1 MDMDMKKLMVQDLM
15 QTDVKLVSKNTTILA
30 AAKMMHD
37 LGVSSLIVKPYN
49 DRDAFGI
56 ITRKDI
62 IEALV
67 TDTIGGIQDLVED
80 IMSKPAITVN
90 IGLSIYSCQ
99 QLMRMVGVRRL
110 PVLKGND
117 LVGILSNSDIFAKLV
132 EGIS

>member
-1 MDMDMKKLMVQDLM
+1 MDMKKLTVQDLM
-15 QTDVKLVSKNTTILA
+15 QTNVKMVSKNTTLLA

-37 LGVSSLIVKPYN
+37 LGVSSLIVEPYD

-67 TDTIGGIQDLVED
+67 TDTIGGIEGPVED

-110 PVLKGND
+110 PVLDGTD
-117 LVGILSNSDIFAKLV
+117 LVGILSNTDIFAKLV
-132 EGIS
+132 DGIS